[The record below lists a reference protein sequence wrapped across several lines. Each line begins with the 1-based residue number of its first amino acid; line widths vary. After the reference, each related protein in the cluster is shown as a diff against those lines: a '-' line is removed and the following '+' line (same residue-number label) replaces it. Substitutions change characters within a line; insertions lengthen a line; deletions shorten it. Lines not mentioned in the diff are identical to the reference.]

1 MLNRIMKT
9 IFRTLFRLVLL
20 LAGLVF
26 MFSLLLAGLLWLAMW
41 LARAAWARLTGQ
53 PVQPWTFQINRHAA
67 WSRYHHRSVHR
78 HAPPADD
85 ANVIDAEIKEVKLP
99 GRSPD

>member
-1 MLNRIMKT
+1 MLNRI
-9 IFRTLFRLVLL
+9 FRTIVRGLLRVLLL

-26 MFSLLLAGLLWLAMW
+26 ICSLLLAGLLWLTMW

-67 WSRYHHRSVHR
+67 WSRYYQRS
-78 HAPPADD
+78 APRPRSDD
-85 ANVIDAEIKEVKLP
+85 SDVIDAEIKEIKLP
-99 GRSPD
+99 ERSAD